1 MTANTSMADKGT
13 TQDASR
19 HLDTPEFIDRLAEK
33 LRHSSGIDLPH
44 AYFVEQV
51 KLKLAG
57 SPAFDASLG
66 EAAPE
71 AANKPSSDYQSS
83 ACFMAWANPE

>member
-1 MTANTSMADKGT
+1 MTANTNMRDAGT
-13 TQDASR
+13 AQDTSR

-71 AANKPSSDYQSS
+71 AANKPLPDYQSS
-83 ACFMAWANPE
+83 ACFTAWAIPD